1 MSTGNINAAETPQP
15 EQPKAPPLRSRMSYQ
30 GLLLGGICLAMTLT
44 LLLGYQ
50 LTKSG
55 IEKSALEDR
64 LASLA
69 QVLPTSLYNN
79 NPVHDVQTI
88 DDPQL
93 SDQPI
98 EVYLAKR
105 DGVLTGAAFQ
115 VSQQGYGGPITL
127 IMALDAQGSV
137 LGVRILSH
145 KETPGLADRI
155 DIAKD
160 NWITLF
166 NGRSLTN
173 TSTEAWHVKKDG
185 GEFDQFTGATITP
198 RAVVGAI
205 YQGLLFHARHLQ
217 HDVTATP
224 SAENT
229 HE

>member
-1 MSTGNINAAETPQP
+1 
-15 EQPKAPPLRSRMSYQ
+15 MSYQ

-44 LLLGYQ
+44 LLIGFQ
-50 LTKSG
+50 LTRSS

-69 QVLPTSLYNN
+69 QVLPASLYNN
-79 NPVHDVQTI
+79 NPVHDVQMI
-88 DDPQL
+88 DDSQL
-93 SDQPI
+93 SEQPI

-115 VSQQGYGGPITL
+115 VKKQGYGGPITL
-127 IMALDAQGSV
+127 IMALDAQGNI
-137 LGVRILSH
+137 LGVRVLIH

-160 NWITLF
+160 NWITRF
-166 NGRSLTN
+166 NGHSLSS
-173 TSTEAWHVKKDG
+173 TSAEAWHVKKDG

-205 YQGLLFHARHLQ
+205 YQGLLFHERHFLHADATAPETQ
-217 HDVTATP
+217 H
-224 SAENT
+224 E
-229 HE
+229 